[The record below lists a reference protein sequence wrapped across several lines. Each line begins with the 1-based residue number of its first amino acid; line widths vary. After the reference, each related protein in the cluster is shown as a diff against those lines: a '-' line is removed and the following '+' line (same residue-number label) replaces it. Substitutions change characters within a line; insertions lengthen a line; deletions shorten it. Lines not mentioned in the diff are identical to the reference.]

1 MRWWG
6 CCRFGGGGGCRL
18 TGGGGRNE
26 RCDFYTARV
35 VAEDPAGMWGGWR
48 WWTGGV
54 RLVGEWIKI
63 SMMLINVSSGSILNG
78 ILLLVTFLES
88 HRRPRGS
95 GISTRHKSQI

>member
-26 RCDFYTARV
+26 RCDFYTAGV
-35 VAEDPAGMWGGWR
+35 VAEDPAGVWGRWR
-48 WWTGGV
+48 WWCSTSG
-54 RLVGEWIKI
+54 WIKI

-78 ILLLVTFLES
+78 ILLLLVTFLES

-95 GISTRHKSQI
+95 GMSTRHKSQI